1 MTDPGMRKD
10 RPKSIEE
17 ALRVLDEALANP
29 AADLKNI
36 VTDEYQNLQDAI
48 GKSSS
53 QVTQAV
59 GGFAGT
65 LKSTFETSIQ
75 NLTAN
80 LGDVTGDS
88 GEKFQAMAEQG
99 VAMGRDVARRADEEV
114 RANPWPYIGGIA
126 VGTFALG
133 ILLGSKFNAADS
145 NTKPGTPKEKP
156 DTSNLN

>member
-17 ALRVLDEALANP
+17 ALRVLDEALAHP

-36 VTDEYQNLQDAI
+36 VTEEYQNLQSAI

-53 QVTQAV
+53 QVSQVV
-59 GGFAGT
+59 GGLADT
-65 LKSTFETSIQ
+65 LKSTFESSIQ
-75 NLTAN
+75 NLTSN

-88 GEKFQAMAEQG
+88 TEKLQAMAEQG

-114 RANPWPYIGGIA
+114 RGNPWPYIGGIA

-133 ILLGSKFNAADS
+133 ILLGSKFNSAEP
-145 NTKPGTPKEKP
+145 KPKAKP